1 MTVIIKALL
10 LTIVI
15 EGTVMLALT
24 RSVKWL
30 LYNILVNALTNP
42 LLNLA
47 LMYVSVFSG
56 KTGLYVIC
64 LLIGEIIVIVGE
76 ACLYRLL
83 TQDTARRCFIR
94 SLITNLVS
102 VLLGI
107 ILI

>member
-1 MTVIIKALL
+1 MTIIIKALL
-10 LTIVI
+10 LTVAI
-15 EGTVMLALT
+15 EGIIMLALT

-47 LMYVSVFSG
+47 LLYVSVLSG
-56 KTGLYVIC
+56 KTGPYVLC
-64 LLIGEIIVIVGE
+64 LLIGEVIVIAVE
-76 ACLYRLL
+76 ACLYRAF
-83 TQDTARRCFIR
+83 TEDTAGNCIGR

-102 VLLGI
+102 VLIGA